1 MIIDIALC
9 VLVVISSLHYFPYQ
23 HWVFRSLEFAK
34 IQLTCIQ
41 LIALLVLIY
50 FFSALTFL
58 SIILGLVLVSV
69 FIHNLIILVPYT
81 KLFPRESKALKS
93 SGKPISFLA
102 VNVYQYNDQ
111 YHLLINLIKELKPDI
126 LLTIESNK
134 KWEKALEQVEHYFRN
149 SKKIPQDNTY
159 GMHFYTTLGTDSIKV
174 NYFVAD
180 DLPTIEA
187 NLLTS
192 KGKKFKFF
200 GVHPPPP
207 SPTEEETS
215 KERDGDILALGKK
228 IQAIKDPCLVVG
240 DFNNVAW
247 SRSSKLFK
255 KSTQLLD
262 PRIGRGFISTFHA
275 KYLFFRFPIDLVFH
289 NNSIYIQSLRTEKH
303 INSDHFP
310 IYGEFVLNAE
320 IETQESISEE
330 TNPEEDQQ
338 IDEMIDEGQS
348 VESDNREN
356 V

>member
-1 MIIDIALC
+1 MILDIALC
-9 VLVVISSLHYFPYQ
+9 VLIIISCLHYLPFQ

-34 IQLTCIQ
+34 IQLTFIQ
-41 LIALLVLIY
+41 FLVLILLGL
-50 FFSALTFL
+50 FLPSLSHFSLGG
-58 SIILGLVLVSV
+58 GLVLFLL
-69 FIHNLIILVPYT
+69 FIHNVFILLPYT
-81 KLFPRESKALKS
+81 NFYPRESKVLKS
-93 SGKPISFLA
+93 TAASTSFLA
-102 VNVYQYNDQ
+102 VNVYQYNKRYD
-111 YHLLINLIKELKPDI
+111 LLIDLIKELKPDI
-126 LLTIESNK
+126 LLTIESDK
-134 KWEKALEQVEHYFRN
+134 KWGKALEQVEHLFKN

-159 GMHFYTTLGTDSIKV
+159 GMHFYTCLKAENISV
-174 NYFVAD
+174 NHFVAN

-187 NLLTS
+187 DLLS
-192 KGKKFKFF
+192 HEGKKFKFF

-228 IQAIKDPCLVVG
+228 IQSIKEPCLVVG

-247 SRSSKLFK
+247 SKSSKLFK

-289 NNSIYIQSLRTEKH
+289 SDSIYIQNLRTEKH

-310 IYGEFVLNAE
+310 IYGEFIINGE
-320 IETQESISEE
+320 IEKQESISKE
-330 TNPEEDQQ
+330 TNTEEDQQ
-338 IDEMIDEGQS
+338 INEMIDEGQS
-348 VESDNREN
+348 VDSDNREN